1 MSNYWAERMQRQ
13 RDAITNKTFY
23 DNIFIYSDQQAGHG
37 GLYGTDGSEYRNYC
51 YGRPGWDVSEFGC
64 EAYIDVLK
72 LVQEYRRRVNPKVN
86 VFSIQTAGYDNS
98 VLPENEYRTSILTG
112 WTGKEVVYAKEM
124 IDIWDRLDGISQ
136 PIQDKPVR
144 TVKVKTHK

>member
-1 MSNYWAERMQRQ
+1 M
-13 RDAITNKTFY
+13 
-23 DNIFIYSDQQAGHG
+23 
-37 GLYGTDGSEYRNYC
+37 YGTDGSEYRNYC
-51 YGRPGWDVSEFGC
+51 YGRIRW

-72 LVQEYRRRVNPKVN
+72 LVQEYRRKVNPKVN

-124 IDIWDRLDGISQ
+124 IDIWDRLDGNLVQ
-136 PIQDKPVR
+136 PKPVKQN
-144 TVKVKTHK
+144 TVKIKTHK